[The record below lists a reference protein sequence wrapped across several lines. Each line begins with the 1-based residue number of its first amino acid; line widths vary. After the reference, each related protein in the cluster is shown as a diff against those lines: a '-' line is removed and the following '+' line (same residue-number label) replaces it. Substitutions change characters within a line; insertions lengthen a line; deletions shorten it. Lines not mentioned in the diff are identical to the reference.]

1 MHAAIIDATKLL
13 ELYGYIPNLIQF
25 QESTNIIP
33 FVRIYM
39 SLIHRKRPSKDISYL
54 KYKKII

>member
-39 SLIHRKRPSKDISYL
+39 SFVFLVVDS
-54 KYKKII
+54 